1 LTLSGPGGIIVG
13 DTAEER
19 GWGRPID
26 RDLMRAHLLHI
37 GKTGGNALKHALRPY
52 NTSGALDIVFHPHAV
67 RLSDVPVGESVLF
80 MLRDPVD
87 RFVSGF
93 NSRRRR
99 GRPLNNFE
107 WTQDE
112 AAAFTAF
119 PTANE
124 LAEALS
130 VAEDRRR
137 AAAVGAMRG
146 IYHVKSSY
154 ADWLVDFDYLGSRR
168 DDISWVG
175 LTSRLADDFERLKQI
190 LGLPIECVLPGD
202 PVASHRRLDADE
214 TCLSPVGIKNIERW
228 YAADYPF
235 LTYFAAE
242 AAGGIARYGS

>member
-1 LTLSGPGGIIVG
+1 M
-13 DTAEER
+13 
-19 GWGRPID
+19 D
-26 RDLMRAHLLHI
+26 RALMRAHLLHI

-52 NTSGALDIVFHPHAV
+52 NTGGFLDIVFHPHAV

-99 GRPLNNFE
+99 GRPLNNAE
-107 WTQDE
+107 WDQDE
-112 AAAFTAF
+112 AVAFAAF
-119 PTANE
+119 PTAND

-130 VAEDRRR
+130 VAQDSRR
-137 AAAVGAMRG
+137 AEAVAAMRG
-146 IYHVKSSY
+146 IYHVKSGY
-154 ADWLVDFDYLGSRR
+154 ADWLVDVDYLRSRR
-168 DDISWVG
+168 DDILWVG
-175 LTSRLADDFERLKQI
+175 QTSRLTADFERLKHI
-190 LGLPIECVLPGD
+190 LGLPIECALPAD
-202 PVASHRRLDADE
+202 PVASHRRLDTDE

-242 AAGGIARYGS
+242 ASGGEAWFLRPC

>member
-1 LTLSGPGGIIVG
+1 LTLSGPDGIIVG
-13 DTAEER
+13 DAAEER

-26 RDLMRAHLLHI
+26 RDLMRTHLLHI

-52 NTSGALDIVFHPHAV
+52 KTSSSLDMVFHPHSV

-87 RFVSGF
+87 RFISGF

-119 PTANE
+119 PTAND

-137 AAAVGAMRG
+137 AAAVAAMRG
-146 IYHVKSSY
+146 IYHVKSSS
-154 ADWLVDFDYLGSRR
+154 GSRR

-190 LGLPIECVLPGD
+190 LGLPVECVLPAD
-202 PVASHRRLDADE
+202 PVASHRRLDTDE
-214 TCLSPVGIKNIERW
+214 TCLSPVGIKNIEQW
-228 YAADYPF
+228 YAADYRF
-235 LTYFAAE
+235 LTYFAEE
-242 AAGGIARYGS
+242 AAGGIARCGS

>member
-1 LTLSGPGGIIVG
+1 MS
-13 DTAEER
+13 
-19 GWGRPID
+19 
-26 RDLMRAHLLHI
+26 AHLLHI
-37 GKTGGNALKHALRPY
+37 GKTGGNAVKRALRPY
-52 NTSGALDIVFHPHAV
+52 KTSGSLDIVFHPHAV

-119 PTANE
+119 PTAND

-130 VAEDRRR
+130 AEDSRS
-137 AAAVGAMRG
+137 AAAVAAMRG

-154 ADWLVDFDYLGSRR
+154 ADWLVDFDYLSSRR

-190 LGLPIECVLPGD
+190 LGLPIECVLPAD
-202 PVASHRRLDADE
+202 PVASHRRLDTDE
-214 TCLSPVGIKNIERW
+214 TCLSPVGIKNIEQW

-242 AAGGIARYGS
+242 AAGDIARRGSWPAAGSEYAPGVRP